1 MIIRCHITD
10 WGTLSCQS
18 VDEVPNKARVG
29 RPPAKA
35 LSPEADQIVEAHRRR
50 LKSKRKSKP

>member
-18 VDEVPNKARVG
+18 VDEVPNKSRVG
-29 RPPAKA
+29 RPPAKV
-35 LSPEADQIVEAHRRR
+35 LSADQIVEAHRR